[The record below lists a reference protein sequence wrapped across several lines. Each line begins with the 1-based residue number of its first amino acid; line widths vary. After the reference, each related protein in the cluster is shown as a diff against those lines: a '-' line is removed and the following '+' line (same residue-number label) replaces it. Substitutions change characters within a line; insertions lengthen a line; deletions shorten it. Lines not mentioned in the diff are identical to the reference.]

1 MASTFTS
8 NINLEKPAQ
17 GDQVDAWGTTVNSN
31 SDIIDTQIANKL
43 PLAGGTITGDVI
55 FDGSNDIT
63 YDNSESKIKFHD
75 SAKATFG
82 NSDDLQIYHDGANS
96 FIADAS
102 GTGDI
107 KIRSSNVRME
117 NATGT
122 LGVFVDGSNNNVALY
137 QSGNVKLQTTSS
149 GISATGDIAVTG
161 TVDGRDVATDGSKLD
176 GIEASADVTDATNVN
191 AAGAIMN
198 SDVATKGQI
207 IVGDGSGDPTI
218 LSVGT
223 DGHYLKAD
231 SSAGSG
237 VAWASVP
244 AGVGG
249 ANGVHFNDSVKAT
262 FGDSGTPDLEIYH
275 DTNNSIIADTNNGD
289 LKLRGASEIAIEKL
303 DGTSMAKFQND
314 GYVKLY
320 HSGSEKLATSATGV
334 TIAGTLTATTLSGSL
349 PYSDLTGT
357 PTIPTNNVTLTN
369 GAGYITSVSGN
380 ITQLTNNAGYV
391 TSSGVTSVATG
402 NGLSGGT
409 ITSTGTLTMSG
420 SYSGSFSAS
429 SNITAYSSDE
439 RLKNFR
445 GKIENPLDKI
455 NQLNGYYY
463 EWNDLAKSLDDGRS
477 FKEGMEVGV
486 NAQEVEKVLP
496 ECVTTAPIVKIE
508 NLDTDYK
515 TVYYDRIVPLLIEGI
530 KELKAEIEE
539 LKKR

>member
-31 SDIIDTQIANKL
+31 SDIIDTQVANKL
-43 PLAGGTITGDVI
+43 PLAGG
-55 FDGSNDIT
+55 
-63 YDNSESKIKFHD
+63 
-75 SAKATFG
+75 
-82 NSDDLQIYHDGANS
+82 Q
-96 FIADAS
+96 
-102 GTGDI
+102 
-107 KIRSSNVRME
+107 M
-117 NATGT
+117 
-122 LGVFVDGSNNNVALY
+122 
-137 QSGNVKLQTTSS
+137 SGNITMAGTE
-149 GISATGDIAVTG
+149 
-161 TVDGRDVATDGSKLD
+161 TVDGRDLSVDGTKLD
-176 GIEASADVTDATNVN
+176 TIATN
-191 AAGAIMN
+191 
-198 SDVATKGQI
+198 AT
-207 IVGDGSGDPTI
+207 
-218 LSVGT
+218 
-223 DGHYLKAD
+223 A
-231 SSAGSG
+231 
-237 VAWASVP
+237 
-244 AGVGG
+244 VGG
-249 ANGVHFNDSVKAT
+249 ANGVDFNDDVKAR
-262 FGDSGTPDLEIYH
+262 FGSGNDLEIFH
-275 DTNNSIIADTNNGD
+275 DDSGSDKIDKIVSTADFLRIQTDTLRINSANGSQSFIGADLNGSVD
-289 LKLRGASEIAIEKL
+289 LKFQDNIKL
-303 DGTSMAKFQND
+303 STS
-314 GYVKLY
+314 
-320 HSGSEKLATSATGV
+320 SGGV
-334 TIAGTLTATTLSGSL
+334 NVVGTLSATTLSGAL

-369 GAGYITSVSGN
+369 G
-380 ITQLTNNAGYV
+380 AGYV

-463 EWNDLAKSLDDGRS
+463 EWNDLAKRLDGGKS

-530 KELKAEIEE
+530 KELKTEIDI
-539 LKKR
+539 LKGKN